1 VPIFDLQPDFAYMI
15 AGLGLIGL
23 GGVSLLLL
31 LERERSFAWRLLAV
45 FGLLAGVEAI
55 TRSASLLLGD
65 SALFATARLG
75 LRIVALSALLAFG
88 LRGLRASGLRAPG
101 DWAAGAF
108 AVLGLG
114 GLLLGTS
121 TAETLMRFGLAVP
134 AVFVAA
140 WAMWRRGPQLAPR
153 GARSMRVAAI
163 AAFAYVPLGAAAS
176 FTGAGDQAVTFE
188 IMATALFAIVVAMS
202 VLVYSARVRL
212 DADADGYS
220 LRMAERY
227 LIIPVVAVIIL
238 AGGAITF
245 ELGRVAEDE
254 ATATLLTRAAT
265 VASAVGDDAFLQLR
279 VSPYDVGTMSYQ
291 AIQARLDTVSRLN
304 PDLPHIY
311 TLTIRNGRPVFVAE
325 AQAGSGRSTTFPG
338 GSAVIPGTVY
348 AGASPGLVRALRSG
362 TAFQEGPVPHGQGT
376 WYSAFAPMRD
386 RAAGELYGMLGVD
399 IPAATV
405 LRSIDATRAI
415 GAGAT
420 LFTALLAMTFFA
432 IAMLF
437 RNRSDRLTESER
449 RFRRVIDAAP
459 EAVLVVDPV
468 DMRVLEANPFATAL
482 LDRGTTG
489 LQDQMMADVLGTD
502 PAVTRSAL
510 GLTGDPTGARSRELT
525 VARADGHDAVIDL
538 TSTPLDVEGVP
549 RVLVF
554 AHDIT
559 ARRRAE
565 KELGDRAEIERITR
579 RISSRFVN
587 LPPDQMDQAVDES
600 MAELGGHLGAQRT
613 NVFAIDADAREVDS
627 TNRWVA
633 AGIAPFKPEQRRKP
647 ADKYPWTMERI
658 MAGQYVQIPA
668 PDEPADVAAEE
679 RRMLADLGVV
689 SLLVVPM
696 KAGGVVTGFLGFG
709 SAEVVRDFPEETIA
723 MVSVVADVFAS
734 GRRRA
739 KVMSELAMLSLAV
752 TESPAAT
759 VITDSDG
766 VIEYINPRFQEL
778 SGYGPEDVAGLTT
791 RVLKSGEMD
800 PAVYEDLWATITR
813 GEHWRGEFVNKAKDG
828 HLYWVA
834 ASISAVTGSDGKR
847 HYVGVQEDITDLKR
861 TETKLERAREA
872 ADEANAA
879 KSDFLA
885 TMSHEIRTP
894 MNAIIGMAELL
905 DDTSLNEEQ
914 QRYVRIFRSAG
925 ESLLTLINDILDLSK
940 IEAGHLE
947 LDLREFD
954 LEEAVD
960 QIADVLAIRAR
971 EKGLELLTQFAP
983 DMPARVVGDPDR
995 LRQVLV
1001 NLVGNAI
1008 KFTEHGHVLIKV
1020 DRPEGAHDG
1029 QVRFSVTDTGIGIPK
1044 DKLAKIFEAF
1054 TQADSSTTRRYGGTG
1069 LGLTISRRLVTLMGA
1084 DLDVSSTPGQGS
1096 TFDFTASLGEAASVE
1111 SPVPADVLAGVRVL
1125 LVDDNETNLLILRGY
1140 LAEAGAQVDQAS
1152 GGREALVKARGPAPY
1167 DLVLTDMRM
1176 PDMTGFAVT
1185 EQILRDDAAG
1195 RPAVIVVTSEHRTGD
1210 LQRARDA
1217 GASALIMKPVRKR
1230 DLLSAAASALS
1241 RGGAA
1246 TPVVIEDIGAG
1257 DEATTTPR
1265 PAKPAADVRP
1275 MHILL
1280 AEDTADNRLLVGAYL
1295 KRTPHALD
1303 FAEDGAQAVEMF
1315 RAAAVGEP
1323 YDLVLMDMQ
1332 MPIMDGYAATAEIR
1346 RTESESSL
1354 PHTVIVALTAFALA
1368 QEAEAALHAGCDEYL
1383 TKPIKKATLLEAI
1396 ARYAGRND
1404 DEQ

>member
-1 VPIFDLQPDFAYMI
+1 VPIFDLQPDFAYMV

-23 GGVSLLLL
+23 GGVSLLLV

-65 SALFATARLG
+65 STLFATARLG
-75 LRIVALSALLAFG
+75 MRIVALSALLAFG

-114 GLLLGTS
+114 GLLLGMP

-134 AVFVAA
+134 AAFVAA
-140 WAMWRRGPQLAPR
+140 WATWRRGPQLDPR
-153 GARSMRVAAI
+153 GTRALRVAAI
-163 AAFAYVPLGAAAS
+163 AAFAYVPLGAAAT
-176 FTGAGDQAVTFE
+176 FAGTGDQAVTIA
-188 IMATALFAIVVAMS
+188 IMVTTLFAIVVAMS
-202 VLVYSARVRL
+202 LLVYSTRVRPDP
-212 DADADGYS
+212 DAESHS
-220 LRMAERY
+220 LRMAELY
-227 LIIPVVAVIIL
+227 LIILVVVVIIL
-238 AGGAITF
+238 AGGAITS
-245 ELGRVAEDE
+245 ELGRVAEGE
-254 ATATLLTRAAT
+254 ATATLHSRAAT
-265 VASAVGDDAFLQLR
+265 VASAVTDDAFTQLR
-279 VSPYDVGTMSYQ
+279 VSRDDIGSLSYEE
-291 AIQARLDTVSRLN
+291 IQSRLDSVSGLN

-311 TLTIRNGRPVFVAE
+311 TLTLQHGRPVFVAE
-325 AQAGSGRSTTFPG
+325 ALASRRRSTTLPG
-338 GSAVIPGTVY
+338 GSPVIPGTVY
-348 AGASPGLVRALRSG
+348 TGASPGLVRALRSG
-362 TAFQEGPVPHGQGT
+362 AAFVEGPVPHGQGT
-376 WYSAFAPMRD
+376 WYSAFAPMVD
-386 RAAGELYGMLGVD
+386 SATGEFYGMLGVD

-415 GAGAT
+415 GVGAT
-420 LFTALLAMTFFA
+420 LFTALLAMIFFA
-432 IAMLF
+432 IATLF
-437 RNRSDRLTESER
+437 RNRSERLTESER
-449 RFRRVIDAAP
+449 RFRMVIDAAP
-459 EAVLVVDPV
+459 EAVLIVDPI

-510 GLTGDPTGARSRELT
+510 GLADDPTAARSRELT
-525 VARADGHDAVIDL
+525 VARADGHDTVIDL
-538 TSTPLDVEGVP
+538 TSTPLDVDGAP
-549 RVLVF
+549 CILVF

-565 KELGDRAEIERITR
+565 QELGDRAELERITR

-587 LPPDQMDQAVDES
+587 LPSDQMEHAIDES
-600 MAELGGHLGAQRT
+600 MTELGGHLGAQRT
-613 NVFAIDADAREVDS
+613 NVFALEPDARAADS

-633 AGIAPFKPEQRRKP
+633 PGAAPFKPGQGSVAVE
-647 ADKYPWTMERI
+647 KYPLTTERI
-658 MAGQYVQIPA
+658 IAGRYVQIPA
-668 PDEPADVAAEE
+668 SDEPADVAEEE
-679 RRMLADLGVV
+679 RRMLVDLGVV

-709 SAEVVRDFPEETIA
+709 SAQVVRDFPEETIA
-723 MVSVVADVFAS
+723 MVCVVADVFAS

-778 SGYGPEDVAGLTT
+778 SGYGPEDLAGLTA
-791 RVLKSGEMD
+791 RVLRSGEMD
-800 PAVYEDLWATITR
+800 PAVYDNLWAAITR
-813 GEHWRGEFVNKAKDG
+813 GEQWRGEFINKAKDG
-828 HLYWVA
+828 HSYWVA
-834 ASISAVTGSDGKR
+834 ASISAVTDSDGKR

-894 MNAIIGMAELL
+894 MNAIVGMAELL
-905 DDTSLNEEQ
+905 GDTPLSEEQ
-914 QRYVRIFRSAG
+914 QRYVSIFRSAG
-925 ESLLTLINDILDLSK
+925 ESLLTLINDILDLAK

-954 LEEAVD
+954 LEEAID

-971 EKGLELLTQFAP
+971 EKGLELLTQVAP

-1008 KFTEHGHVLIKV
+1008 KFTERGHVLIKV

-1029 QVRFSVTDTGIGIPK
+1029 QVRFSVTDTGIGIPE

-1084 DLDVSSTPGQGS
+1084 DLDVSSTPGKGS
-1096 TFDFTASLGEAASVE
+1096 TFDFTATLGEAAGVE
-1111 SPVPADVLAGVRVL
+1111 SPAPADVLAGVRVL
-1125 LVDDNETNLLILRGY
+1125 LVDDNETNTLILRGY

-1152 GGREALVKARGPAPY
+1152 GGHEALAKARGPVPY

-1176 PDMTGFAVT
+1176 PDMTGLEVT

-1195 RPAVIVVTSEHRTGD
+1195 RPAVIVVTSEHRAGD

-1217 GASALIMKPVRKR
+1217 GAAALIMKPVRKR

-1246 TPVVIEDIGAG
+1246 TPVVVEDIGAG
-1257 DEATTTPR
+1257 DEATATPR
-1265 PAKPAADVRP
+1265 PAKPAADVHP

-1295 KRTPHALD
+1295 KRTPNALD

-1346 RTESESSL
+1346 RIESELSL
-1354 PHTVIVALTAFALA
+1354 PHTAIVALTAFALA
-1368 QEAEAALHAGCDEYL
+1368 EEAEAALHAGCDEYL
-1383 TKPIKKATLLEAI
+1383 TKPIKKAPLLEAI

-1404 DEQ
+1404 DER